1 MSSTPA
7 PIRHAPIALWRVAE
21 AFLHLL
27 HNMFGAPEDVA
38 RGETLSR
45 KAHALLLEWL
55 KAGEAMMRRLLL
67 FEAAAYPPQPP
78 RKSRARRKRARTL
91 MSFTADEPE
100 KWRTSFRCFLDRR
113 RPRPPTSQNAGEAP
127 AVQTRALSAWPL
139 AERYEALLR
148 VFNDPTRY
156 ARRLAA
162 RLRAAPHRRAEL
174 MRAPDNAHRLVGDG
188 YGEIT
193 QALASPNSS

>member
-1 MSSTPA
+1 MTETPA

-27 HNMFGAPEDVA
+27 HNLFGAPEAVA
-38 RGETLSR
+38 HRHTLTR
-45 KAHALLLEWL
+45 KTHALMLEWL

-67 FEAAAYPPQPP
+67 LEAAHYPPHPP
-78 RKSRARRKRARTL
+78 RKPHINRARARQL
-91 MSFTADEPE
+91 MSFTPEEPE
-100 KWRTSFRCFLDRR
+100 KWRTSFRCFESQNTRLSRR
-113 RPRPPTSQNAGEAP
+113 RAKAGHP
-127 AVQTRALSAWPL
+127 QRFLSAWPL

-162 RLRAAPHRRAEL
+162 RLRAAPQRRADLLRE
-174 MRAPDNAHRLVGDG
+174 PDNAQRLVGDG
-188 YGEIT
+188 YDTIT
-193 QALASPNSS
+193 HALFCPNTS